1 MKRGILIV
9 MARAPRFGAV
19 KTRLARDIGRL
30 NAWRFYRTTLF
41 ETVRRLA
48 RNTPW
53 QTVLQVTPDRERSR
67 RRQWPGRAQTLPQGR
82 GDLGARMERGLT
94 GFPRGIPV
102 VLIGSDIPDVT
113 DVHIRKAFNA
123 LGQADVVFGQASD
136 GGYWLVGFANRR
148 PMRRPFKTVRWSGPQ
163 ALHDTCA
170 NLGHRRIAF
179 VDELS
184 DVDDGESYRLARK
197 L

>member
-102 VLIGSDIPDVT
+102 VLIGSDIPEKHLMPWVRPMWCLDKPAMAVT
-113 DVHIRKAFNA
+113 GWSASPT
-123 LGQADVVFGQASD
+123 ADRCDARSRLSD
-136 GGYWLVGFANRR
+136 GLA
-148 PMRRPFKTVRWSGPQ
+148 
-163 ALHDTCA
+163 
-170 NLGHRRIAF
+170 HRRFTIP
-179 VDELS
+179 VQI
-184 DVDDGESYRLARK
+184 
-197 L
+197 